1 MKRFVM
7 LAAILLMSGLLMPG
21 QGGTAEAGSHRVRGV
36 WLSCFEYKSAGLYN
50 KSESEFRTN
59 ADRIF
64 AKIKAS
70 GCNTVYFH
78 VRAFDDAIYPSRVTG
93 WSKYISKGGAPLP
106 YDPLEILVSS
116 AHRYGLSF
124 HAWLNP
130 YRITLK
136 KVLNPGK
143 KQTTDRIAAQ
153 VEEIVRNYKVDGIH
167 FDDYFY
173 PTNEKKYNKV
183 KEQTRKN
190 NVNAM
195 VRRIYQ
201 TVKKV
206 NGRLKFG
213 ISPAGSIDYCDRI
226 GADVKTWMS
235 APGYV
240 DYIAP
245 QLYWS
250 DRYYEGGKKVA
261 MFSRTLA
268 EWRALNTRDVPMY
281 VGLALYKAGESLK
294 GDEGWKKSSRNIASQ
309 VKKIKAG
316 NSEGYIFFSY
326 TDLYR
331 SGAAK
336 EIKHYLETVGRIRL
350 NRTKKTLRAGKKFRL
365 RATASVSRFQ
375 SGIKWRSSNTKI
387 ATVSKKGVVR
397 VKKKGKVRIYA
408 TYGKVKKSC
417 LVKVRPKKRKKKK
430 K

>member
-1 MKRFVM
+1 M
-7 LAAILLMSGLLMPG
+7 
-21 QGGTAEAGSHRVRGV
+21 
-36 WLSCFEYKSAGLYN
+36 
-50 KSESEFRTN
+50 
-59 ADRIF
+59 
-64 AKIKAS
+64 
-70 GCNTVYFH
+70 
-78 VRAFDDAIYPSRVTG
+78 
-93 WSKYISKGGAPLP
+93 
-106 YDPLEILVSS
+106 
-116 AHRYGLSF
+116 
-124 HAWLNP
+124 
-130 YRITLK
+130 
-136 KVLNPGK
+136 
-143 KQTTDRIAAQ
+143 
-153 VEEIVRNYKVDGIH
+153 EEIVRNYKVDGIH